1 MICSEIPLKPHAA
14 QSIEKRRKFRF
25 DSLREADLLLPNM
38 ENAAYQKLLSKGQI
52 ALGVILTLGVFIYM
66 SIALVPFTFS
76 PDPFWAQAQACFA
89 AVPIA
94 TTFWF
99 AINMFLIVLADQR
112 KQKQALSKTRQ
123 FLSFK
128 AASDADAAFLCANGP
143 TPTSHDALNHPLER
157 NDSNSASIRSWR
169 IFSIRAP
176 TTIATF
182 IQTIHKAR
190 RQWQGNEVSPGVRK
204 AAKTMM
210 PTKTGRRTAFNLSVV
225 NTLM

>member
-1 MICSEIPLKPHAA
+1 
-14 QSIEKRRKFRF
+14 
-25 DSLREADLLLPNM
+25 M

-112 KQKQALSKTRQ
+112 KQKQA
-123 FLSFK
+123 
-128 AASDADAAFLCANGP
+128 
-143 TPTSHDALNHPLER
+143 
-157 NDSNSASIRSWR
+157 
-169 IFSIRAP
+169 
-176 TTIATF
+176 
-182 IQTIHKAR
+182 
-190 RQWQGNEVSPGVRK
+190 
-204 AAKTMM
+204 AK
-210 PTKTGRRTAFNLSVV
+210 
-225 NTLM
+225 